1 MRAAGF
7 SIAAVAL
14 VFTQGVYPQG
24 AAIPRHPRDLKYQP
38 LAYTPPKPADFR
50 HKLSNGATAF
60 LVEDHDFPLISV
72 NVLVR
77 TGDYL
82 DPAGKVGLA
91 SLTGNQMRSGGT
103 KSKPPA
109 VFDEEV
115 AFLAAQLSSAMADFN
130 GSASLNCLSKDTDAG
145 LALLVD
151 MLRNPGFAEDRLKLA
166 KNQIMQT
173 MERRNDNAPDIEQR
187 EFRRLVRGDK
197 HFSTLQSTKA
207 SVESITRED
216 LAGFHRKYYY
226 PANFVFAVSGDFKT
240 PELLAKLEKALSGWP
255 NGTEAVP
262 PVPKPDYT
270 PKPGLYVVDKK
281 GVNQG
286 RVRMGHLGVT
296 FDNPDHIA
304 LNVMNGILGGSAFTS
319 RITSRV
325 RSDEGL
331 AYQAASIFQHGTY
344 YEGVFAAVFQSK
356 SPSVAQAITIVNE
369 EIAKLQN
376 TKVTPEELTTEMN
389 SLIDSFPRRF
399 STASLKAG
407 QFANDLFNK
416 QPDDYWIKYR
426 DRVRAVTADEIQRVA
441 KKYLGPDRMVILAV
455 GELDA
460 MAKGNPD
467 KPQFSLDKLSG
478 GRGLTKIP
486 LPDPLTM
493 VYPAN

>member
-1 MRAAGF
+1 MRAP
-7 SIAAVAL
+7 ILVLAAAAL
-14 VFTQGVYPQG
+14 VCSESAYPQSVPL
-24 AAIPRHPRDLKYQP
+24 PRHPRELKYQP
-38 LAYTPPKPADFR
+38 LSYTPPKPADFR

-60 LVEDHDFPLISV
+60 LVEDHDFPLINVS
-72 NVLVR
+72 VLVR

-82 DPAGKVGLA
+82 DPAGKIGLA
-91 SLTGNQMRSGGT
+91 GLSGNQMRSGGT
-103 KSKPPA
+103 KSKAPA

-115 AFLAAQLSSAMADFN
+115 AFLAAQLNSGIADFN
-130 GSASLNCLSKDTDAG
+130 GQASLNCLSKDTDAG

-166 KNQIMQT
+166 KNQILQS
-173 MERRNDNAPDIEQR
+173 MERRNDNAPEIEQR

-197 HFSTLQSTKA
+197 HFSSQQSTKV
-207 SVESITRED
+207 SIESITRED
-216 LAGFHRKYYY
+216 LAGFHEKYYY
-226 PANFVFAVSGDFKT
+226 PSNFVFAVSGDFKT
-240 PELLAKLEKALSGWP
+240 SELLAKLEKVLSGWP
-255 NGTEAVP
+255 NRTDAVP
-262 PVPKPDYT
+262 PVPKPNYT
-270 PKPGLYVVDKK
+270 LKPGIYVVDKK

-369 EIAKLQN
+369 EIDRLQN
-376 TKVTPEELTTEMN
+376 SKVTSEELTTEIN

-407 QFANDLFNK
+407 QFANDFFNK
-416 QPDDYWIKYR
+416 QPDDYWQKYR
-426 DRVRAVTADEIQRVA
+426 DRVRAVTADEVQRLA
-441 KKYLGPDRMVILAV
+441 KKYLTPDRMVILAV
-455 GELDA
+455 GEYDA

-467 KPQFSLDKLSG
+467 KPQFSFDKLSG
-478 GRGLTKIP
+478 GKGVTKIP

-493 VYPAN
+493 VYP

>member
-1 MRAAGF
+1 MRAAIVPF
-7 SIAAVAL
+7 AALIFAAGAYA
-14 VFTQGVYPQG
+14 QGG
-24 AAIPRHPRDLKYQP
+24 AIPRHPRDLKYEP
-38 LAYTPPKPADFR
+38 LSYTAPKPADFR

-60 LVEDHDFPLISV
+60 LVEDHDFPLITV
-72 NVLVR
+72 NVIVR
-77 TGDYL
+77 TGDFA
-82 DPAGKVGLA
+82 DPAGKTGLA
-91 SLTGNQMRSGGT
+91 GLTGSLMRSGGT

-115 AFLAAQLSSAMADFN
+115 AFLAAQLNSTIQDFN
-130 GSASLNCLSKDTDAG
+130 GAATLNCLSKDTAAG

-151 MLRNPGFAEDRLKLA
+151 MLRNPGFAEDRIKLV
-166 KNQIMQT
+166 KNQILQS
-173 MERRNDNAPDIEQR
+173 MERRNDNPPDIEQR
-187 EFRRLVRGDK
+187 EFRRLVRGAQ
-197 HFSTLQSTKA
+197 HFSALLPTKA
-207 SVESITRED
+207 SIESITRED
-216 LAGFHRKYYY
+216 LSAFHEKYYY
-226 PANFVFAVSGDFKT
+226 PGNFVFAVSGDFKT
-240 PELLAKLEKALSGWP
+240 AEFLATLEKALAGWP
-255 NGTEAVP
+255 NRTEALP
-262 PVPKPDYT
+262 PVPKPGYT
-270 PKPGLYVVDKK
+270 PQPGLYVVDKK

-296 FDNPDHIA
+296 IDNPDHIA
-304 LNVMNGILGGSAFTS
+304 LSVMNGILGGSAFTS

-376 TKVTPEELTTEMN
+376 SKVTAEELATEVN

-399 STASLKAG
+399 STAGLKAG
-407 QFANDLFNK
+407 QFANDFYYK
-416 QPDDYWIKYR
+416 QPDDYWQKYR

-441 KKYLGPDRMVILAV
+441 KKYLAVDKMAILAV
-455 GELDA
+455 GDLDA

-467 KPQFSLDKLSG
+467 KPEFSLAKLSG
-478 GRGLTKIP
+478 PKGIVKIA

-493 VYPAN
+493 VYPAP